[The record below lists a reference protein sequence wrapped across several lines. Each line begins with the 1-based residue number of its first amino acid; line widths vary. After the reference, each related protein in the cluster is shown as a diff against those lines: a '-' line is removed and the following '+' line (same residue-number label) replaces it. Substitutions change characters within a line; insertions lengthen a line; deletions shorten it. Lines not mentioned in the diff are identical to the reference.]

1 MSANEGENEI
11 ETREKRKRN
20 LMNLKFEHKN
30 PDLARSRST
39 IIIEECLGKYDAVMF
54 DSKTKDQWMLEKLK
68 RRSSRRRMT
77 TSNREIISTLTPSR
91 KTLKLKISWENQ
103 RA

>member
-1 MSANEGENEI
+1 MSANEGENKR

-20 LMNLKFEHKN
+20 LMNLKFKHRN

-39 IIIEECLGKYDAVMF
+39 IITEECLGKYDAFTF
-54 DSKTKDQWMLEKLK
+54 DHKMKEQVDVGEAQTSFFPVSHDD
-68 RRSSRRRMT
+68 
-77 TSNREIISTLTPSR
+77 SNRGIISTLTPSR
-91 KTLKLKISWENQ
+91 RTLKLKISWENQ